1 MSSVLPYLL
10 IWLQEYGYPTL
21 WLVVFISATG
31 IPLPT
36 SLVLLAA
43 GAFAA
48 SGDFN
53 LPILIAV
60 SVTAFVAGDNL
71 GYLLGHLWGSKLLE
85 WLEKSGKIRIIKP
98 RTIVRSRV
106 YFNRLGG
113 WAIFFSRF
121 LVSALGGV
129 VNILAGAER
138 YSYRRFVL
146 YDTCGEIVGASLPIV
161 LGYIFGA
168 SWDAVGDILGSFSFL
183 LLAVLISLW
192 LALQLWRLMTRARK
206 TERMAVE
213 PLLEQAVELTALAA
227 PLPNTPTTDTADP
240 PAGHLPL

>member
-1 MSSVLPYLL
+1 MNSVLPYLL

-21 WLVVFISATG
+21 WLAVFVSAAG

-60 SVTAFVAGDNL
+60 STSAFVAGDNL
-71 GYLLGHLWGSKLLE
+71 GYLVGRLWGSKLLE
-85 WLEKSGKIRIIKP
+85 WLEKSGKMRIIKP

-121 LVSALGGV
+121 LVSALGGAI
-129 VNILAGAER
+129 NILAGAER
-138 YSYRRFVL
+138 YPYRRFVL
-146 YDTCGEIVGASLPIV
+146 YDACGEIVGAALPIV

-168 SWDAVGDILGSFSFL
+168 SWDVVGDILGSFSLFL
-183 LLAVLISLW
+183 LATLISLW
-192 LALQLWRLMTRARK
+192 LIFKIILLIRYLRK
-206 TERMAVE
+206 PSEI
-213 PLLEQAVELTALAA
+213 PAA
-227 PLPNTPTTDTADP
+227 PLALNEAELTVVATPLPRTDVTDS
-240 PAGHLPL
+240 

>member
-10 IWLQEYGYPTL
+10 IWLQEYGYPLL
-21 WLVVFISATG
+21 WVTVFVSAAG

-53 LPILIAV
+53 LLILIIVA
-60 SVTAFVAGDNL
+60 STAFIAGDNV

-85 WLEKSGKIRIIKP
+85 WLEKSGKMRIIKP
-98 RTIVRSRV
+98 RAIIRSRI

-121 LVSALGGV
+121 LASALGGTI
-129 VNILAGAER
+129 NILAGAER
-138 YSYRRFVL
+138 YPYRRFVF
-146 YDTCGEIVGASLPIV
+146 YDACGEAVGAALPLV

-168 SWDAVGDILGSFSFL
+168 SWDSVGDILGSFSLFL
-183 LLAVLISLW
+183 LATLVFLW
-192 LALQLWRLMTRARK
+192 LAFKAFYIVKRMRKSPESVIDPLSAR
-206 TERMAVE
+206 V
-213 PLLEQAVELTALAA
+213 VELTMVAT
-227 PLPNTPTTDTADP
+227 PLPHTDTAEPSSD
-240 PAGHLPL
+240 HLPL

>member
-1 MSSVLPYLL
+1 MNSVLPYLL
-10 IWLQEYGYPTL
+10 IWLQEYGYPIL
-21 WLVVFISATG
+21 WLAVFVSAAG

-60 SVTAFVAGDNL
+60 SISAFIAGDNL
-71 GYLLGHLWGSKLLE
+71 GYLLGRLWGSKLLE
-85 WLEKSGKIRIIKP
+85 WLEKSGKMRIIKP

-121 LVSALGGV
+121 LVSALGGAI
-129 VNILAGAER
+129 NILAGAER
-138 YSYRRFVL
+138 YPYQRFVL
-146 YDTCGEIVGASLPIV
+146 YDACGEAVGAALPIV
-161 LGYIFGA
+161 LGYMFGA
-168 SWDAVGDILGSFSFL
+168 SWDVVGDILGSFSLFL
-183 LLAVLISLW
+183 LATLISLW
-192 LALQLWRLMTRARK
+192 LIFKIIRLLQHSRK
-206 TERMAVE
+206 SSEAAV
-213 PLLEQAVELTALAA
+213 A
-227 PLPNTPTTDTADP
+227 PLATSEAELIVAATPLPRTDVTDSS
-240 PAGHLPL
+240 